1 MGIFNHGTKTDL
13 HWNIN
18 YLTTSC
24 LESDFL
30 GVTKASPMS
39 IVKSDAQTQI
49 ELLSPKSKIP
59 QNIPDNV
66 TKYPT

>member
-1 MGIFNHGTKTDL
+1 MGVFNHGTKTNL

-18 YLTTSC
+18 YLTASC
-24 LESDFL
+24 LELDFL
-30 GVTKASPMS
+30 GVTKASQMS
-39 IVKSDAQTQI
+39 IVKSDAQTKI